1 MQKIRIAV
9 LVAAAGFLVL
19 FLTAVFWY
27 RGKAPVQAT
36 DITFRIQTKEQEI
49 AIKLWHNYY
58 DGKEYLFL
66 PSFYNEELES
76 IIRTSSVQKKSWDGQ
91 ELGRLG
97 QIKELSSGE
106 HVLLIGET
114 QFIVVVMCSENVPAL
129 FLTTESGGLE
139 YIEAKKGNGESGFYR
154 MVASDG
160 QEISSGVLSEL
171 KSRGN
176 VTFLEDK
183 KPYQMSLKEPEN
195 LLTTGKLEHYI
206 LLANR
211 QDQSLLRNRIM
222 YGMAR
227 EMGLAY
233 SPVSRHVDLYIN
245 DEYRGSYQLS
255 EKAEIAENRV
265 PIEVGNGSDEMGFF
279 VTLEYQA
286 KDRLTEDTCYFITK
300 NNQAVVIKRPK
311 KPSEKQKKSIQDEF
325 QNMETEIR
333 KGDLLRAKIDLESFS
348 RKYLIEE
355 IGKNLDAMHASQY
368 FYKDKGDAVIY
379 AGPVWDYDKTL
390 GNPLIEDTRPV
401 NFQEPKGIFAATRQE
416 NASWWYDLYQVSE
429 FREKVKEEYR
439 KTALPVIKQMLEE
452 NIDAYTQE
460 IWASAYMDYMR
471 WDTFEDFKYGEE
483 LVFEEEY
490 AEEIRWIEDFLVSRM
505 EFLNDIWIEDRAYHQ
520 IICDADG
527 GEMYV
532 TALDAVENRK
542 ISEPRDPKKD
552 GYEFAYWVRED
563 TGEIYDFQEEYEG
576 EPFTLKAVY
585 RRVS

>member
-9 LVAAAGFLVL
+9 LAAAAGFLVL
-19 FLTAVFWY
+19 FLAAVFWY
-27 RGKAPVQAT
+27 RGKAPVQAV
-36 DITFRIQTKEQEI
+36 DITFQIQTKEQET

-66 PSFYNEELES
+66 PSFYQEELES
-76 IIRTSSVQKKSWDGQ
+76 IIRIPSVQKKSWDGQ

-97 QIKELSSGE
+97 QIRELSTGE

-114 QFIVVVMCSENVPAL
+114 QFIVVVMRSENVPAL

-139 YIEAKKGNGESGFYR
+139 YIEAEKGNGESGFYR

-160 QEISSGVLSEL
+160 KELSSGVLSEL
-171 KSRGN
+171 RSRGN
-176 VTFLEDK
+176 ATFLEDK
-183 KPYQMSLKEPEN
+183 KPYQMSLKEPED
-195 LLTTGKLEHYI
+195 LLGTGKLEHYI

-222 YGMAR
+222 YDMAG
-227 EMGLAY
+227 EMGLLY
-233 SPVSRHVDLYIN
+233 SPASRHVDLYIN
-245 DEYRGSYQLS
+245 GEYRGSYQLS

-265 PIEVGNGSDEMGFF
+265 PIEVGNGSDETGFF

-286 KDRLTEDTCYFITK
+286 QDRLTEDTCYFITE
-300 NNQAVVIKRPK
+300 NDQAVVIKQPK
-311 KPSEKQKKSIQDEF
+311 KPSGKQKKSIQDEF
-325 QNMETEIR
+325 QNMETAIR
-333 KGDLLRAKIDLESFS
+333 EGDLLKANIDLESFS
-348 RKYLIEE
+348 KKYLIEE

-368 FYKDKGDAVIY
+368 FYKDKEDSVIY

-390 GNPLIEDTRPV
+390 GNPLIEHTRPV

-416 NASWWYDLYQVSE
+416 HASWWYDLYQVPE
-429 FREKVKEEYR
+429 FRKKVREEYQ
-439 KTALPVIKQMLEE
+439 KAALPVIKQMLEE
-452 NIDAYTQE
+452 NIDAYAQE

-483 LVFEEEY
+483 LAFEEEY
-490 AEEIRWIEDFLVSRM
+490 AEELRQIKDFLSQRM
-505 EFLNDIWIEDRAYHQ
+505 EFLSDIWIEGRAYHQ
-520 IICDADG
+520 ILCDADG

-532 TALDAVENRK
+532 TVLDAVEGRK
-542 ISEPRDPKKD
+542 ISKPRDPKKE
-552 GYEFAYWVRED
+552 GYEFAYWVRKD
-563 TGEIYDFQEEYEG
+563 TGEIYDFQAVYDG

-585 RRVS
+585 RRAS